1 MKNKQKRSKP
11 VRKGTDRM
19 KGKVLA
25 EEKADRIQGKSF
37 QKPMDFVG
45 NTY

>member
-1 MKNKQKRSKP
+1 MKNRQKK
-11 VRKGTDRM
+11 VKAGEKGTDRM

-25 EEKADRIQGKSF
+25 EEKADRIQGKGF

>member
-1 MKNKQKRSKP
+1 
-11 VRKGTDRM
+11 M

-25 EEKADRIQGKSF
+25 EEKADRMQGKSF

>member
-1 MKNKQKRSKP
+1 
-11 VRKGTDRM
+11 M

-45 NTY
+45 NTYYNKIQQEGRCGNDLLG